1 MMVITKT
8 VVRTALSVDESV
20 GFFYQTMT
28 QELYICNRL
37 RGTVLSVT
45 QQDLI
50 VNISK
55 FHIQMTVFI
64 VNMLYAL

>member
-1 MMVITKT
+1 MLYSITDE
-8 VVRTALSVDESV
+8 LSVDESV
-20 GFFYQTMT
+20 GFFFYQTMT

-37 RGTVLSVT
+37 RGTVLCVT

-55 FHIQMTVFI
+55 FYIKMRVFV
-64 VNMLYAL
+64 VNMYAL